1 MNTQLKTYYTTREIG
16 MAMKVPGASV
26 GPILSDAGVQP
37 MSVRITAHTHR
48 YQWSEAA
55 MDAAKKYRA
64 EKDIEVAAKKKA
76 REERK
81 AAEAAA
87 VQAAVNR
94 IMERKAAEAAEPV
107 QKELPLEPMPGRN
120 PIIDRAVANSARR
133 HNSLLARLDHI
144 EDMLNTLV
152 GMWKPADQTKE

>member
-1 MNTQLKTYYTTREIG
+1 MSNQTYYTTREIG
-16 MAMKVPGASV
+16 MTMKVPGAMV

-37 MSVRITAHTHR
+37 MSVRITPHTHR

-55 MDAAKKYRA
+55 MDAAKRYRA
-64 EKDIEVAAKKKA
+64 EKDAEVAAKKKA

-87 VQAAVNR
+87 VLQATD
-94 IMERKAAEAAEPV
+94 AAKKIAEEPV

-120 PIIDRAVANSARR
+120 PIIDRAVADSARR
-133 HNSLLARLDHI
+133 HNAVLERLDRI
-144 EDMLNTLV
+144 EAQLTQLLNLWIPPT
-152 GMWKPADQTKE
+152 TKE

>member
-87 VQAAVNR
+87 VQTAMQA
-94 IMERKAAEAAEPV
+94 MEKIAAEPV
-107 QKELPLEPMPGRN
+107 QKELPFADSAQPGFMPHMTTQHAYLLE
-120 PIIDRAVANSARR
+120 
-133 HNSLLARLDHI
+133 RLDRI
-144 EDMLNTLV
+144 EGLLNTLV